1 MYYLNNK
8 HNYPIPKWSSLAMP
22 PFKNDGGTDN
32 YDEYGYDANGNM
44 VRDDNR
50 GIVHV
55 DQPYKGIS

>member
-1 MYYLNNK
+1 
-8 HNYPIPKWSSLAMP
+8 MP

-32 YDEYGYDANGNM
+32 YDEDGYDANGNM